1 MPQSGDL
8 NGLLASSDF
17 YLYGAWSICRF
28 TYLFAR
34 FGALFAISLFICKLS
49 RFVCNFTYLFASSA
63 TLFAISLI
71 YLQVQPLCL
80 QFHLFICNFT
90 NLFASSAALFAKL
103 FSTQKKRHIHGT
115 FIIRPRKTAGRRIP
129 SIFPPIRV
137 YNTGRGLFFR
147 FLPDPPHNERQDHG
161 WSLYRIGRR

>member
-1 MPQSGDL
+1 MGYWQVRI
-8 NGLLASSDF
+8 
-17 YLYGAWSICRF
+17 SICTGLGLF
-28 TYLFAR
+28 EGLFIYLFAR

-63 TLFAISLI
+63 ALFAISLI
-71 YLQVQPLCL
+71 YLQVELLYL
-80 QFHLFICNFT
+80 QSCFPH
-90 NLFASSAALFAKL
+90 K
-103 FSTQKKRHIHGT
+103 KKRHIHGT
-115 FIIRPRKTAGRRIP
+115 FFIRPRKTAGRRIP

-147 FLPDPPHNERQDHG
+147 FLPDPPHNGRQDHG